1 METINVL
8 QLQLNATLL
17 NQDQT
22 EVQKVTMPSEKL
34 DLFKSKMIEFLGN
47 YSTIQ
52 ISNRNNANKNE
63 DGFIVLTISSE
74 GLTILDSSSI
84 KKSEF
89 KFLFKTN
96 LLMLNNREVD
106 LSFLDSF
113 VRKIMFVAS
122 RVELDE
128 FDVVK
133 L

>member
-8 QLQLNATLL
+8 QLQLNAKLL
-17 NQDQT
+17 HPDQSET
-22 EVQKVTMPSEKL
+22 QKVTMSTEKL
-34 DLFKSKMIEFLGN
+34 DLFKSKMIEFLGH

-63 DGFIVLTISSE
+63 DGFIILTISAE

-96 LLMLNNREVD
+96 LLMLNDRAVD

-128 FDVVK
+128 YDVVK

>member
-8 QLQLNATLL
+8 QLQLNAKLL
-17 NQDQT
+17 NPDQPKIK
-22 EVQKVTMPSEKL
+22 KVTMSTEKL

-96 LLMLNNREVD
+96 LLMLNDRDVD

-128 FDVVK
+128 YDVIK